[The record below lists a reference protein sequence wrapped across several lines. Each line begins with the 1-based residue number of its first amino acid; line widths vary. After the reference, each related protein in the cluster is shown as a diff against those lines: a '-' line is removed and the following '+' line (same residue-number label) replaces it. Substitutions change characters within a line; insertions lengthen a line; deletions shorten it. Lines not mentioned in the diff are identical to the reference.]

1 MFRNMGMGV
10 KMFLGF
16 GLITL
21 ILSAAVLTTIWQV
34 KKTNTITKKVIDLR
48 VPTAQASLSMLNG
61 MNHSLAALRG
71 WIILGK
77 DKFKDERADAWSKEI
92 EPSMAELKKLTSSW
106 TNQKNVE
113 KLNIIESEMEYFK
126 KYQKE
131 IEDIAQ
137 SIDNTPA
144 LRILLEE
151 AAPQADTLIETMTAM
166 VDSELKYNST
176 NTLKASQIA
185 TGAEQLARVVSRQIS
200 TDRAYYTKNVIGKL
214 KKEAPDFKAGANY
227 NDHVGAI
234 ALPATFVRETSES
247 LGENAGYRYDLLS
260 KWNINKDMGLRNEF
274 EKKAWNSISKNPQ
287 ESYEEFVSVG
297 SGVEYRYATADI
309 ANTKGCVS
317 CHNTHPGSAKHDFNQ
332 GDLMG
337 ILVISSPVTNDPTIG
352 QILLSLSNN
361 NTTGERVSALAFK
374 LLNDVLARK
383 PLLGMIADVRGTM
396 GIALASIR
404 AYLIS
409 GNEKFKRQYEVAWAK
424 NTRRFGDL
432 SANTEFLTHEQ
443 LTAFKK
449 LSSAREKFSLLP
461 SKMFEIRGGRE
472 WNLANLWLG
481 TKAAPAGF
489 AIKEQ
494 LDSMVANQKQLMA
507 TDTDEAK
514 RLATS
519 LIKMEWLLLA
529 VGLTFSIIITVFL
542 PRNITR
548 QITVPI
554 KKVVV
559 ELTSAFSQLV
569 SAAGQISGSSQ
580 ELSVGSVEQACS
592 LEETSATME
601 EIASVTKQN
610 ANNAGEA
617 AKLVEKCNLA
627 AENGNKVVEEMSTS
641 MDEINLSSKKIAEIT
656 KVIDSIAFQTNLL
669 ALNAAVEAARAGVH
683 GKGFAVVAEEVR
695 NLARRCADAA
705 KDTTELIEDC
715 VTKTSEGATLTG
727 KGKDALQEIV
737 VNVKKATVLTT
748 EINNASAEQ
757 SNRIDQIKSAMQN
770 MDQVTQQN
778 AASAEETASSSEEM
792 SAQAQTLKKQVD
804 ILAELVG
811 YEVDELTQAKGK
823 TSKTDISHRVY
834 SRKQFDHRDKRAKK
848 SVHRVNPG
856 NIVDGNGEDRNNI
869 LSPEVAIPM
878 GENQQ

>member
-1 MFRNMGMGV
+1 MFKNMKMGV
-10 KMFLGF
+10 KMSLGF

-34 KKTNTITKKVIDLR
+34 KKTNAITKKVVDLR
-48 VPTAQASLSMLNG
+48 APTAQASLSMLNG
-61 MNHSLAALRG
+61 INHSLAALRG

-77 DKFKDERADAWSKEI
+77 DEFKDERAVAWSKEI
-92 EPSMAELKKLTSSW
+92 EPSMAKMKKFSSSW
-106 TNQKNVE
+106 TNPKNVE
-113 KLNIIESEMEYFK
+113 KLNIIVSEMAYFK
-126 KYQKE
+126 KYQQE

-137 SIDNTPA
+137 SADNTPA
-144 LRILLEE
+144 LKILLEE
-151 AAPQADTLIETMTAM
+151 AAPQADILINAMTAM

-227 NDHVGAI
+227 HDHVGAI

-260 KWNINKDMGLRNEF
+260 KWNINKDMGLRDEF
-274 EKKAWNSISKNPQ
+274 ERKAWNSLSQDPQ
-287 ESYEEFVSVG
+287 KSYEEFISVG
-297 SGVEYRYATADI
+297 SGVEYRYAIADI
-309 ANTKGCVS
+309 ANAKACVS
-317 CHNTHPGSAKHDFNQ
+317 CHNTHPGSAKHDFKQ

-337 ILVISSPVTNDPTIG
+337 ILVVSSPVTNNPEIG

-361 NTTGERVSALAFK
+361 NAAGERVSELALK
-374 LLNDVLARK
+374 LLDDVLARK

-409 GNEKFKRQYEVAWAK
+409 GNEKFKKQYEVAWAK

-432 SANTEFLTHEQ
+432 SGKTELLTPEQ
-443 LTAFKK
+443 LTAFNK

-461 SKMFEIRGGRE
+461 PKMFEIRGGKE

-494 LDSMVANQKQLMA
+494 LDSMLANQQQLMA
-507 TDTDEAK
+507 ADTKESK
-514 RLATS
+514 ELATS
-519 LIKMEWLLLA
+519 LINLEWLLLA
-529 VGLTFSIIITVFL
+529 VGLTSSIIITIFL

-559 ELTSAFSQLV
+559 ELTSAFSQLL

-580 ELSVGSVEQACS
+580 GLSEGSTEQACS

-601 EIASVTKQN
+601 EMASVTKQN

-627 AENGNKVVEEMSTS
+627 AENGNKVVEDMNSS
-641 MDEINLSSKKIAEIT
+641 MDEINVSSKKIADIT

-695 NLARRCADAA
+695 NLAQRCAGAA
-705 KDTTELIEDC
+705 KDTTQLIEDC

-834 SRKQFDHRDKRAKK
+834 SRKQFEHRDKGANNP
-848 SVHRVNPG
+848 VHRVNPG
-856 NIVDGNGEDRNNI
+856 NIGDGNGEDRNNI